1 MIFIFIIAILF
12 TILYYGSFFAAMS
25 GYVGYYFLFFFTLHV
40 TLCIHV
46 HDSYQY
52 HLHHTTIL
60 SYCPRD
66 KTNKIK
72 KKRGKNIKRQQ
83 QKERQQQK
91 LRRIKEKTHETI
103 THNNCTSPRLICY
116 PLTLHTKHNR
126 QKFPPFLPPL
136 STISTNF
143 ASSQAPHWKPV
154 KFTTA
159 IFRGCGAKALRGNA
173 FPSSLKALL
182 RH

>member
-1 MIFIFIIAILF
+1 MALILCSDER
-12 TILYYGSFFAAMS
+12 LRRLLLL
-25 GYVGYYFLFFFTLHV
+25 LFFSHCMSHYAYMSMTPINIIYIILPYSV
-40 TLCIHV
+40 TALETK
-46 HDSYQY
+46 Q
-52 HLHHTTIL
+52 
-60 SYCPRD
+60 
-66 KTNKIK
+66 IK
-72 KKRGKNIKRQQ
+72 KRKKKGKNIKRQQ

>member
-1 MIFIFIIAILF
+1 
-12 TILYYGSFFAAMS
+12 MS
-25 GYVGYYFLFFFTLHV
+25 GYADFLIFFFYTACHIMHTCPWLLSISF
-40 TLCIHV
+40 T
-46 HDSYQY
+46 SYY
-52 HLHHTTIL
+52 HT
-60 SYCPRD
+60 YYPR
-66 KTNKIK
+66 NKENKEK
-72 KKRGKNIKRQQ
+72 KREKRGKDIKRQQ
-83 QKERQQQK
+83 NKKRHNSKK

-103 THNNCTSPRLICY
+103 THNNCTSPRLIGY

-143 ASSQAPHWKPV
+143 ASSQPPHWKPV

>member
-1 MIFIFIIAILF
+1 MSMTPINIIYIKLPY
-12 TILYYGSFFAAMS
+12 L
-25 GYVGYYFLFFFTLHV
+25 L
-40 TLCIHV
+40 
-46 HDSYQY
+46 
-52 HLHHTTIL
+52 
-60 SYCPRD
+60 PRRD
-66 KTNKIK
+66 KINKITK
-72 KKRGKNIKRQQ
+72 KKKKG
-83 QKERQQQK
+83 ERQKKATTTTTTTTTKREKKRDNSKK
-91 LRRIKEKTHETI
+91 LRRIKEKTHKTI
-103 THNNCTSPRLICY
+103 THNNCTSPRLIGY